1 MIINK
6 KARQYCL
13 ASVKIVQFV
22 TPNPQSSN
30 FLIQDL
36 EEISEFITEHQTL
49 LIAC

>member
-22 TPNPQSSN
+22 TSAGHMSNPFEN
-30 FLIQDL
+30 
-36 EEISEFITEHQTL
+36 EL
-49 LIAC
+49 LKINELAEYFDVA